1 MNKLFFGLLAMTLVF
16 VSCKKEDVK
25 PDENPIEKIKL
36 GEAITSNN
44 EKITLWSDAAL
55 TTGFHKIYLSVTD
68 VANKNLSNATV
79 VFQPLMDMGT
89 MKHSSPVEQPV
100 YNSTSSLYEGAIVF
114 TMPSGTNK
122 WMVNVTVNGEMKT
135 IDVDIPDAK
144 TKLTGT
150 YVGTDDTKYV
160 VALIPSKKWQVGMN
174 DLEILISRNQM
185 MMAFPPVDDFKIVFT
200 PEMPS
205 MGHGS
210 PNNVNP
216 VNIGNG
222 RYKGKVNYTMTG
234 DWRFHFKLSKN
245 DVVIVEDATID
256 ILF

>member
-1 MNKLFFGLLAMTLVF
+1 MTLVF
-16 VSCKKEDVK
+16 ISCKKEDVK
-25 PDENPIEKIKL
+25 PDVKPIEKIKL
-36 GEAITSNN
+36 GEATTTKN
-44 EKITLWSDAAL
+44 EKITLWSDANL
-55 TTGFHKIYLSVTD
+55 TTGFYKIYLSVSD
-68 VANKNLSNATV
+68 ANNKNITGASVA
-79 VFQPLMDMGT
+79 FEPFMDMGT

-100 YNSTSSLYEGAIVF
+100 YNTVSGLYEGAAVF
-114 TMPSGTNK
+114 TMPSGMHA

-135 IDVDIPDAK
+135 INVTIPDAK
-144 TKLTGT
+144 TKLVGS
-150 YVGTDDTKYV
+150 YVGTDGNKYV
-160 VALIPSKKWQVGMN
+160 VALVPPKKWETGMN
-174 DLEILISRNQM
+174 DLEILISQNLM
-185 MMAFPPVDDFKIVFT
+185 MTFPAVNDFKISFS

-234 DWRFHFKLSKN
+234 DWKLHFKLFKN

>member
-1 MNKLFFGLLAMTLVF
+1 MNKLFFGLMAMSLLF
-16 VSCKKEDVK
+16 VSCKKEDIK
-25 PDENPIEKIKL
+25 TDEKPIEKIKL
-36 GEAITSNN
+36 GEAVTSKN
-44 EKITLWSDAAL
+44 EKIILWADAAL

-68 VANKNLSNATV
+68 AANKNVSNATV
-79 VFQPLMDMGT
+79 SFKPLMDMGS
-89 MKHSSPVEQPV
+89 MKHSSPAEQPA
-100 YNSTSSLYEGAIVF
+100 YNNTSGLYEGAIVF
-114 TMPSGTNK
+114 TMPSGMHS
-122 WMVNVTVNGEMKT
+122 WMVNVTVNGEVKT
-135 IDVDIPDAK
+135 MDVTIPDAK
-144 TKLTGT
+144 TKMVGS
-150 YVGTDDTKYV
+150 YVGTDGNKYV
-160 VALIPSKKWQVGMN
+160 VALIPSKKWEVGMN
-174 DLEILISRNQM
+174 DVEILISQNLM
-185 MMAFPPVDDFKIVFT
+185 MDFPPVDDLKIIFT

-234 DWRFHFKLSKN
+234 DWKFHFKLSKN